1 MNERLRNMLEHIPGC
16 VWSASPELTY
26 IDTST
31 RAEKVFGLCGKQLQG
46 HKLWSWLPD
55 KKQRHANTQQLRAAI
70 EQHKRELELAY
81 CIDIEGR
88 ERWFGENI
96 YLHFSVDKH
105 SGKTSLQGLYGI
117 SNDITQ
123 RKTNEITALKMQQQA
138 RKMEAIGTL
147 VGGIAHEFNNI
158 LAGIVG
164 NVFLLKMD
172 TETGTKSAERLDRVE
187 KLSHRAA
194 GLVDQMLAF
203 GRRQHTAV
211 RDVQLKP
218 LLDQIC
224 AIELADMPSH
234 IRLSHLIRQ
243 GIVLRADPTQM
254 RQVLTSLI
262 NNAVDACRDQ
272 NAGEIRIDLD
282 EQQDETEFSTRF
294 PHLNPAD
301 MLCLRISDNGS
312 GIAQDILDRVF
323 DPFFTTKEVGH
334 GTGMGLSMAY
344 GLIESFGGAIH
355 LESEEAV
362 GTTVHLCLL
371 RSKSDEVREEQ
382 PAEETYELQFGH
394 GETVLLA
401 DDEPLLREAGKD
413 MLEKIGYQPVL
424 VENGLLALEY
434 VRNNP
439 DAVSI
444 ALLDLIMPVMN
455 GKEAAVEI
463 RKLDPDLPI
472 IFVTGYNF
480 DNKQDR
486 GIDMPRSQVVSKPY
500 NVRHLSKLI
509 ATLLQAASDKE

>member
-1 MNERLRNMLEHIPGC
+1 MNERLHNMLEHIPGC
-16 VWSASPELTY
+16 VWSASSELKY
-26 IDTST
+26 RDTSA
-31 RAEKVFGLCGKQLQG
+31 RAEKVFGLSGKQLLG
-46 HKLWSWLPD
+46 RTLWSWLPD
-55 KKQRHANTQQLRAAI
+55 EKQRQANTQQLRAAI
-70 EQHKRELELAY
+70 EQHKPDLELAY
-81 CIDIEGR
+81 CIDIKGQ

-96 YLHFSVDKH
+96 YLHFSSEKN
-105 SGKTSLQGLYGI
+105 GGEPLLQGLYGI

-123 RKTNEITALKMQQQA
+123 RKTSETANLKMQQQA
-138 RKMEAIGTL
+138 HKMEAIGTL

-172 TETGTKSAERLDRVE
+172 TEAGTKSAERLDRVE

-203 GRRQHTAV
+203 GRRQYTAV

-224 AIELADMPSH
+224 AIELADMPAY
-234 IRLSHLIRQ
+234 IRLNHHIRQ

-254 RQVLTSLI
+254 KQVLVSLI

-282 EQQDETEFSTRF
+282 EQQDEAAFFARF
-294 PHLNPAD
+294 PHLNPTD

-312 GIAQDILDRVF
+312 GIAKAVLDRVF

-344 GLIESFGGAIH
+344 GLIESFGGAIY
-355 LESEEAV
+355 LESKEGI
-362 GTTVHLCLL
+362 GTTVHLYLL

-382 PAEETYELQFGH
+382 PAEEIYELQYGH
-394 GETVLLA
+394 GEVVLLA

-413 MLEKIGYQPVL
+413 TLEKIGYQPVL
-424 VENGLLALEY
+424 VENGLAALEY
-434 VRNNP
+434 IRDNP
-439 DAVSI
+439 ATVSI
-444 ALLDLIMPVMN
+444 ALLDLIMPVMS

-463 RKLDPDLPI
+463 RKICPELPI

-480 DNKQDR
+480 DSKQDR
-486 GIDMPRSQVVSKPY
+486 GIDMSRSQVISKPY
-500 NVRHLSKLI
+500 NVRHLSKI
-509 ATLLQAASDKE
+509 IDTLLQAAADKE